1 MSQQKRFNHAGGTG
15 FTVSSGD
22 VDDRGGAVHIPEDFN
37 GSANRIQPG
46 SHLIFGGACQQFTVG
61 AFNPF
66 GVRDCWV
73 AHLAHSVL
81 SLAGIKLCDTG
92 SLPGFCYV
100 QIYVWVYSRPSTVHT
115 AVCYMCWGGLVA
127 ILPLFYAAFATVMV
141 RLSPSVRSRET
152 ARVSPVTSSSWVR
165 RASKVSCGALTVRL
179 MRSETF
185 SPASLRAC

>member
-1 MSQQKRFNHAGGTG
+1 MGASKTPGAQIMSQQKRFNHAGGTG

-46 SHLIFGGACQQFTVG
+46 SHLIFGGACQQFTVD

-81 SLAGIKLCDTG
+81 SLAGIKLCGQRLYQDSALCTD
-92 SLPGFCYV
+92 
-100 QIYVWVYSRPSTVHT
+100 IYLGV
-115 AVCYMCWGGLVA
+115 
-127 ILPLFYAAFATVMV
+127 
-141 RLSPSVRSRET
+141 
-152 ARVSPVTSSSWVR
+152 
-165 RASKVSCGALTVRL
+165 
-179 MRSETF
+179 
-185 SPASLRAC
+185 